1 MPTRSLPTPPI
12 TGMPS
17 VGDAEPQ
24 ITQEQINE
32 LSRLLMLSREAKQ
45 LDYPSNVEKYKTRL
59 GEFVQPVP
67 RMNIYDFASDL
78 GAGLL
83 STPNTGGASAY
94 VGLGVGFNRASER
107 MRNAQAEERKMR
119 QQVGMQA
126 AQMAMQDE
134 KGALDYLRQIELK
147 NIDLKNKRGG
157 LLTFEYTDENG
168 KIVQRSVRDNV
179 ANDDIINDLLDN
191 KNAIEVKTPGSVVT
205 NLIGQGESERDKQA
219 IKQQYKSEEEIL
231 AKSRAGFSSIANVN
245 EAIAIAER
253 LGPNNFGEVERLTMY
268 PRKLIDSLRKK
279 DSEIIG
285 DQILINQISMGFTM
299 DIVSRTKGAI
309 SNREMELFIQ
319 ASPGLGSNYNGFL
332 KQANYLKRIAQ
343 RDVDFGNAYVIEADR
358 LEGLEADGQLSA
370 SQVKRKL
377 NQFEGNWYDKTYYDE
392 NTKSFVTGDKK
403 RTGNLIFT
411 EAETAELEAI
421 KKGGYVD
428 VDGHAYTIADGFNAD
443 LWAKN
448 YREGQEKD
456 NPSSYTI
463 NQSPALNEAHAL
475 RDRVASGI
483 GEYANLSVEERKAKI
498 IELDNLIREM
508 SKQ

>member
-1 MPTRSLPTPPI
+1 
-12 TGMPS
+12 
-17 VGDAEPQ
+17 
-24 ITQEQINE
+24 
-32 LSRLLMLSREAKQ
+32 
-45 LDYPSNVEKYKTRL
+45 
-59 GEFVQPVP
+59 
-67 RMNIYDFASDL
+67 
-78 GAGLL
+78 
-83 STPNTGGASAY
+83 
-94 VGLGVGFNRASER
+94 
-107 MRNAQAEERKMR
+107 
-119 QQVGMQA
+119 
-126 AQMAMQDE
+126 
-134 KGALDYLRQIELK
+134 
-147 NIDLKNKRGG
+147 
-157 LLTFEYTDENG
+157 
-168 KIVQRSVRDNV
+168 
-179 ANDDIINDLLDN
+179 
-191 KNAIEVKTPGSVVT
+191 
-205 NLIGQGESERDKQA
+205 
-219 IKQQYKSEEEIL
+219 
-231 AKSRAGFSSIANVN
+231 
-245 EAIAIAER
+245 
-253 LGPNNFGEVERLTMY
+253 
-268 PRKLIDSLRKK
+268 
-279 DSEIIG
+279 
-285 DQILINQISMGFTM
+285 M

-309 SNREMELFIQ
+309 SNMEMELFIQ

-403 RTGNLIFT
+403 WTGNLIFT

-498 IELDNLIREM
+498 IELDNMIREM
-508 SKQ
+508 SKQWAM